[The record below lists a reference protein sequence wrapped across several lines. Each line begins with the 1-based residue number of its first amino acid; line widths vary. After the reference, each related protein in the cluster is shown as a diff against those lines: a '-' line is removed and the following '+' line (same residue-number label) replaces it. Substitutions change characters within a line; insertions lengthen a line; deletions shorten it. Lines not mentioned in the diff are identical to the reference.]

1 MDYIIINRKET
12 GKRIKEQRENKHLT
26 REKLAELLAVETGRS
41 TTPVSI
47 WKWETGRCDIS
58 EDYARALCEIF
69 GCRLCE
75 LVVVSLSFYDDERD
89 QLVPFIQT
97 YQNLPFVIASLI
109 YSLIIFL
116 IVISKFIASTSKF
129 LSAKKRHRHLL
140 LFPHQLPCHDH
151 MYVDLSMRFSD
162 CRKMSANTVNARVTA
177 ILT

>member
-12 GKRIKEQRENKHLT
+12 GKRIKKQRENKHLT

-41 TTPVSI
+41 TTPVSV

-75 LVVVSLSFYDDERD
+75 LVVASLSFYDDERD

-97 YQNLPFVIASLI
+97 YQNLPFVIALI
-109 YSLIIFL
+109 YPLIIFL
-116 IVISKFIASTSKF
+116 IVISKSIASTSSF
-129 LSAKKRHRHLL
+129 LLAKKTT
-140 LFPHQLPCHDH
+140 FPSFVVSTPII
-151 MYVDLSMRFSD
+151 LS
-162 CRKMSANTVNARVTA
+162 
-177 ILT
+177 

>member
-26 REKLAELLAVETGRS
+26 REKLAELLAV
-41 TTPVSI
+41 
-47 WKWETGRCDIS
+47 ETGRCDIS

-162 CRKMSANTVNARVTA
+162 CRKMSANPVNARVTA